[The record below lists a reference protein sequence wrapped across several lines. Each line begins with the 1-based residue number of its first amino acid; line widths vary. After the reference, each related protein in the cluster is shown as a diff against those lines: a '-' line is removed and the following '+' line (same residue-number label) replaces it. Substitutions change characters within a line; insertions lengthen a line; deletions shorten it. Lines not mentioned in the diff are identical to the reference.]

1 MGLLDNIQNFG
12 KRVRTA
18 SQPFLDVYN
27 TPEFQQQ
34 ITLGTSLLSGA
45 GVPASIQAAN
55 QAGLLAQN
63 TQNLKRRRE
72 AVDSLLA
79 TGGFTNTEKS
89 LITASSNPVAT
100 ALSIRNSKQPKG
112 TDATALMKNYAFFKS
127 LKPDASD
134 EEIFKAIRG
143 GTTTNINIPNQS
155 FRDGDFIFS
164 TDKDGKVT
172 ATVIPGSESALE
184 QEAAEKKLETL
195 EEKQEKQKE
204 SKRSTADIVLE
215 DIDRAKKII
224 KDNPILTTGIF
235 GNLLKDV
242 GAIEIF
248 TKGNINPATD
258 LAALLSTIQANI
270 GFDRLDRMR
279 QESPT
284 GGALGQVAVKELDF
298 LQATLGSLSQSQ
310 SSEQLIANLERLSD
324 QYKSLIRNL
333 ANSKEVDEQGRSGVE
348 FLKNYGFTDAQIAS
362 ATGGGATEQLGV
374 KYIDGLSKDQLLK
387 VDPYDDNLSDEAFER
402 YLERRYQ

>member
-1 MGLLDNIQNFG
+1 MVERLQGLLGNIGSSLNNMSLP
-12 KRVRTA
+12 A
-18 SQPFLDVYN
+18 S
-27 TPEFQQQ
+27 
-34 ITLGTSLLSGA
+34 LGLLSS
-45 GVPASIQAAN
+45 GVSILEGNPIGQSIRT
-55 QAGLLAQN
+55 GLQTFGGLNEIEQD
-63 TQNLKRRRE
+63 KKRRE
-72 AVDSLLA
+72 AIQGLLA

-89 LITASSNPVAT
+89 LITASGNPVAT

-112 TDATALMKNYAFFKS
+112 TDATALMKNFAF
-127 LKPDASD
+127 LKKLNPNASD
-134 EEIFKAIRG
+134 EEILKSIRG
-143 GTTTNINIPNQS
+143 GTTTNVNVPNTPII
-155 FRDGDFIFS
+155 RNDFIIS

-172 ATVIPGSESALE
+172 ATVIPGSKTDI
-184 QEAAEKKLETL
+184 QQKAADKKQETL
-195 EEKQEKQKE
+195 EEKQEQQKE

-333 ANSKEVDEQGRSGVE
+333 ANSKEVDEQGRGGVE
-348 FLKNYGFTDAQIAS
+348 FLKEYGFTDAQIAS

>member
-1 MGLLDNIQNFG
+1 MVERLQGLLGNIGSSLNNMSLP
-12 KRVRTA
+12 A
-18 SQPFLDVYN
+18 S
-27 TPEFQQQ
+27 
-34 ITLGTSLLSGA
+34 LGLLSS
-45 GVPASIQAAN
+45 GVSILEGNPIGQSIRT
-55 QAGLLAQN
+55 GLQTFGGLNEIEQD
-63 TQNLKRRRE
+63 KKRRE
-72 AVDSLLA
+72 AIQGLLA

-143 GTTTNINIPNQS
+143 GTTQNFNLPDSRVIGDYIYS
-155 FRDGDFIFS
+155 KGADGEI
-164 TDKDGKVT
+164 T
-172 ATVIPGSESALE
+172 ARVIEGSPSALK
-184 QEAAEKKLETL
+184 QEAAKKKLETL

-204 SKRSTADIVLE
+204 SKKSTADIVLE

-362 ATGGGATEQLGV
+362 ATGGGATKKLGV
-374 KYIDGLSKDQLLK
+374 DYIDGLSEEQLLRVK
-387 VDPYDDNLSDEAFER
+387 PLEDNLSDEAFDR
-402 YLERRYQ
+402 YMERRYK